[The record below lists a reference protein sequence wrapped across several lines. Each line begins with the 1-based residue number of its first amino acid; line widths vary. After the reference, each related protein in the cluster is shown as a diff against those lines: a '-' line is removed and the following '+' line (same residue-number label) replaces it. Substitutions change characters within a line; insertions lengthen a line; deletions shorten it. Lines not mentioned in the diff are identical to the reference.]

1 MAKQHRA
8 LTTVP
13 TIMRLSLFALFF
25 ALPAA
30 YAAVPPLKQAIRS
43 EEACGPESGG
53 LFDACASTA
62 DCCGSFVCF
71 VLPGEP
77 FGVCLMTHLLFFTLV
92 TESNAV
98 LQLSTSEVDRCRKE
112 DKGKVWVTVTPG
124 LYASR
129 RLPRCINPRTIVRC
143 IICSSCVL

>member
-1 MAKQHRA
+1 
-8 LTTVP
+8 
-13 TIMRLSLFALFF
+13 MRLSLFALFF

-30 YAAVPPLKQAIRS
+30 YAAVPPLKQAIL
-43 EEACGPESGG
+43 GG
-53 LFDACASTA
+53 LFDACANTA

-92 TESNAV
+92 TELNAV

-124 LYASR
+124 LYA
-129 RLPRCINPRTIVRC
+129 LG
-143 IICSSCVL
+143 